1 MSDRRS
7 KRPTKTPVK
16 RVARPAESAPQ
27 PEPAPQKAV
36 APPVRERTPR
46 ERMVIAA
53 AALLSERGLA
63 GTSFS
68 EVIERSGA
76 PRGSIYH
83 HFPEGK
89 DSLTAEAIG
98 LVGDRVLKVLR
109 LRDAASPQAVVQRF
123 IEGFRTVLLKSEYRS
138 GCAIGAVGVERLE
151 HPQLGALAGGV
162 FVVWERE
169 LHAALLAAGMVEPKA
184 TTAAGLVLAAL
195 EGALILCRARREIGP
210 LDTVGAA
217 LNAFVSD

>member
-1 MSDRRS
+1 MTDRRP
-7 KRPTKTPVK
+7 KKPAKPPVK
-16 RVARPAESAPQ
+16 RAKRP
-27 PEPAPQKAV
+27 PEPARREPEPEKTV
-36 APPVRERTPR
+36 AAPARERTPR

-109 LRDAASPQAVVQRF
+109 LRDSASPQAVVQRF
-123 IEGFRTVLLKSEYRS
+123 IEGFRTVLVKSEYRS
-138 GCAIGAVGVERLE
+138 GCAIGAVGLERLE

-169 LHAALLAAGMVEPKA
+169 LHAALVAAGMIEPKA
-184 TTAAGLVLAAL
+184 TSAAGLVLAAL

-217 LNAFVSD
+217 LTAFVSD